1 MLFFFTALRPVI
13 RAIGKASVAKNCVIP
28 GAVRKKHP
36 LEIEAMEQ
44 HEMATVSVTVMS
56 KPVTATPLDVSEFT
70 TYESRKHLQENGWS
84 FVETAFDC
92 SVKHKRMMKF
102 QCKEYYIL
110 LIIHPQAVQHL
121 TEWKSFSH
129 AQKRGYYAA
138 VTVLCGSFA
147 TPLDEETCLS
157 HISSNLG

>member
-44 HEMATVSVTVMS
+44 HGMAVVRPNGQMILTHLATVSVTVLS
-56 KPVTATPLDVSEFT
+56 KPVTVTPLDVSEFT
-70 TYESRKHLQENGWS
+70 TYESRKHLQENGWP

-102 QCKEYYIL
+102 QCKE
-110 LIIHPQAVQHL
+110 
-121 TEWKSFSH
+121 
-129 AQKRGYYAA
+129 
-138 VTVLCGSFA
+138 
-147 TPLDEETCLS
+147 
-157 HISSNLG
+157 